1 MNDDDYYWVQAAPF
15 RALLERLIDITG
27 LPWPALAHHGRL
39 PPRLVH
45 RLLFGRDGR
54 RLTRIPRDYA
64 QRILALDEH
73 RLCELARRERFVLR
87 SAVPYSAVPYSA
99 VPYSE
104 AG

>member
-27 LPWPALAHHGRL
+27 LPWSALAHHGRL

-54 RLTRIPRDYA
+54 RVARIPRDYA
-64 QRILALDEH
+64 RRILALDEH
-73 RLCELARRERFVLR
+73 RLREMARRERSVAP
-87 SAVPYSAVPYSA
+87 SAVPCSP

>member
-15 RALLERLIDITG
+15 RALLERLIIITG
-27 LPWPALAHHGRL
+27 LPWSALAHHGRL

-54 RLTRIPRDYA
+54 RVARIPRDYA
-64 QRILALDEH
+64 QRILAIDER
-73 RLCELARRERFVLR
+73 RLREVARRERFLPPP
-87 SAVPYSAVPYSA
+87 AVR
-99 VPYSE
+99 YSE

>member
-27 LPWPALAHHGRL
+27 LPWSALAHHGRL

-54 RLTRIPRDYA
+54 RVARIPRDYA
-64 QRILALDEH
+64 RRILALDEH
-73 RLCELARRERFVLR
+73 RLREEARRERFVPP
-87 SAVPYSAVPYSA
+87 SAVPYSAVH
-99 VPYSE
+99 YSE